1 MVLNALGRVY
11 HCRLLQPYRLNCT
24 GKQMAVIGIKQ
35 WLGEGNACAWE
46 LVTVLV
52 TAEWT
57 GSCCSGLA
65 WRGRNVMRNSWAG
78 RRAVGEENGNDR
90 PDPSCIPT
98 YSAASYCLPASL
110 RSASPWSLSACLIDE
125 ASSRHR
131 LLGVAEAVQSGISIN
146 LPRISDLATVASRSP
161 RCLLTSP
168 INSPLSRDCPAPRIG
183 CLAIRI
189 SSTVAFS
196 KKGNNIHCDT
206 FHFRLT

>member
-1 MVLNALGRVY
+1 
-11 HCRLLQPYRLNCT
+11 
-24 GKQMAVIGIKQ
+24 MAIIGVEQ
-35 WLGEGNACAWE
+35 WLREESAYAWE

-98 YSAASYCLPASL
+98 YSAASIACLPACVVHL
-110 RSASPWSLSACLIDE
+110 ASHYLSACLIDE

-161 RCLLTSP
+161 RRLLTSP
-168 INSPLSRDCPAPRIG
+168 INSPSLGTAQP
-183 CLAIRI
+183 L
-189 SSTVAFS
+189 V
-196 KKGNNIHCDT
+196 
-206 FHFRLT
+206 